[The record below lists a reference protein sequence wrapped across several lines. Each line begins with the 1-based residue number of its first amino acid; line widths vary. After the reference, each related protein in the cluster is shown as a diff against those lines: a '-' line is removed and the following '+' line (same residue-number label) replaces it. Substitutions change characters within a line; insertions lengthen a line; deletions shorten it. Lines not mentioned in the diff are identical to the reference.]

1 MKQKENNTKI
11 KLISIIII
19 ISAIIIIIIIIIIA
33 ITGQSCMYCIILFPP
48 NCDAVTVKLVG
59 TWFQELSF
67 VSL

>member
-19 ISAIIIIIIIIIIA
+19 ISAIIIIIIIA
-33 ITGQSCMYCIILFPP
+33 ITCQSCMYCIILFPP